1 MSLPRCARRPLA
13 LALAGLASGIVTIV
27 TIVAL
32 VAAPTVARAEEALV
46 AGEEVGSVG
55 PRERSDWYLGVGQAF
70 GILFSGAR
78 DVAPGSLTQVRVGAV
93 VKPRVLAGAQV
104 YAAFD
109 IGKSTQSVLS
119 GTLGGLF
126 DFTLFP
132 IRRTGFFVRG
142 GLGAGAYWSQLR
154 GTFARPTAIEGV
166 SEGRQ
171 LAPGGAGMAALGHEL
186 WLGRNVN
193 LAMLLRYDGMLIFDG
208 PRLVNGVSVGVALIV
223 Y

>member
-1 MSLPRCARRPLA
+1 MSPLRGARRRLLLA
-13 LALAGLASGIVTIV
+13 LFTLASSA
-27 TIVAL
+27 AL
-32 VAAPTVARAEEALV
+32 RPASARAEEALV
-46 AGEEVGSVG
+46 ASEGAGSVG

-78 DVAPGSLTQVRVGAV
+78 DVAPGSLTQIRIGAV
-93 VKPRVLAGAQV
+93 VRPRVLVGAQLHAV
-104 YAAFD
+104 FD
-109 IGKSTQSVLS
+109 IGKNTQSVLS
-119 GTLGGLF
+119 GTLGGLV
-126 DFTLFP
+126 DFTVFP

-154 GTFARPTAIEGV
+154 GTFANPTAIEGDPT
-166 SEGRQ
+166 GRQ
-171 LAPGGAGMAALGHEL
+171 LAPGGAGMAAVGHEL

-208 PRLVNGVSVGVALIV
+208 PRLVNGVSVGVALVV